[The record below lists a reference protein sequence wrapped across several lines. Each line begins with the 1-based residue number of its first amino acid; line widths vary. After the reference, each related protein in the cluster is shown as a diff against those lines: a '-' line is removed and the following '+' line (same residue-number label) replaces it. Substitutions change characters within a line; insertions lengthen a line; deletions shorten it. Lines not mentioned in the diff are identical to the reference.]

1 MTEPS
6 DQYWMGL
13 ALEQAELAAAKNEVP
28 VGAVVVLDNE
38 LIGSGYNQMITA
50 CDPTAHAEII
60 ALRDAAQTIENY
72 RLMDATLYVTLEP
85 CSMCAGA
92 MVHSR
97 IAHLVYGATEP
108 KAGVAKSRDEF
119 FTADFL
125 NHRVTVEGGVCA
137 EQCSSM
143 LSDFFARRRQEK
155 KQK

>member
-1 MTEPS
+1 MSEPS

-13 ALEQAELAAAKNEVP
+13 ALEQAELAAVKNEVP

-38 LIGSGYNQMITA
+38 LIGSGHNQMINTS
-50 CDPTAHAEII
+50 DPTAHAEIV
-60 ALRDAAQTIENY
+60 ALRNAAKALGNY
-72 RLMDATLYVTLEP
+72 RLINATLYVTLEP

-97 IAHLVYGATEP
+97 IARLVYGATEP
-108 KAGVAKSRDEF
+108 KAGVAKSRDDF
-119 FTADFL
+119 FEADFL
-125 NHRVTVEGGVCA
+125 NHRVAVEGGVCA
-137 EQCSSM
+137 EHCSTI